1 MNRQETIEYL
11 GLSDQEPEKE
21 TDKESV
27 YTLDQKQ
34 YAKVFTLLD
43 RNESDWNEDSEELD
57 NSNENTMTSSY
68 YSKQGKL
75 TLEADLDSDIY
86 KITITDKE

>member
-68 YSKQGKL
+68 YSKQGEL